1 MSDHDVPIAHHDPSE
16 GFDPGEPAV
25 KSIWGFAVGS
35 IIVLLITIVALQH
48 YFEKIW
54 NDAVYEK
61 VLVAPSEQLQEVR
74 GRDDWDLTHSMYL
87 NKDTGQVRIPLEH
100 AQELFLQEAAAGK
113 PFYPG
118 KPAAPKKDDMDG
130 WQGLQADTAGA
141 AAPAPATGAPGTPAA
156 SAPGTPAAPAPAAAE
171 KK

>member
-1 MSDHDVPIAHHDPSE
+1 MSDYDEPIVHHQPSE
-16 GFDPGEPAV
+16 GFDRGEPEV
-25 KSIWGFAVGS
+25 KSIWAFAAGS

-61 VLVAPSEQLQEVR
+61 VLVAPSEQLEQVR

-87 NKDTGQVRIPLEH
+87 NKETGQVRIPLDH

-118 KPAAPKKDDMDG
+118 KPAAPKKDDAEG
-130 WQGLQADTAGA
+130 WQGLQVDAPAGTAPAAGNPAPAAA
-141 AAPAPATGAPGTPAA
+141 AAPGSPA
-156 SAPGTPAAPAPAAAE
+156 TPAAPAAE

>member
-1 MSDHDVPIAHHDPSE
+1 MSDYDHPIVHHKPSE
-16 GFDPGEPAV
+16 GFDHSEPEV
-25 KSIWGFAVGS
+25 KSIWGFAAGA
-35 IIVLLITIVALQH
+35 IIVLLLTIGALEH

-61 VLVAPSEQLQEVR
+61 VLVAPSELLQQVR

-87 NKDTGQVRIPLEH
+87 NKETGQVRIPLDH

-118 KPAAPKKDDMDG
+118 KPEAPKKDDADG
-130 WQGLQADTAGA
+130 WQGLQVDAPAGA
-141 AAPAPATGAPGTPAA
+141 APATPAA
-156 SAPGTPAAPAPAAAE
+156 APGSPATPAPPAAE

>member
-1 MSDHDVPIAHHDPSE
+1 MSDYDEPIPHHDASE
-16 GFDPGEPAV
+16 GFDPGEPQV
-25 KSIWGFAVGS
+25 TSIWGFAVGS
-35 IIVLLITIVALQH
+35 IVVLLITIFALQH
-48 YFEKIW
+48 YFEKVW

-61 VLVAPSEQLQEVR
+61 VLVAPSEQLQQMR

-87 NKDTGQVRIPLEH
+87 NKETGQVRIPLDQ

-118 KPAAPKKDDMDG
+118 KPTAPKKDDADG
-130 WQGLQADTAGA
+130 WQGLQVDTPGG
-141 AAPAPATGAPGTPAA
+141 AAPATPA
-156 SAPGTPAAPAPAAAE
+156 TPAAPAAE